1 MSPSSTRFN
10 DNTGKD
16 HSVFAHRHLRGL
28 IGQTLAYFD
37 ERAPDN
43 LSRVR
48 AHLLELAD
56 ARPSLAR
63 MQNLRSAGHILKL
76 HAEAFNR
83 AFHEALK
90 VGMELELKALL
101 PHLFAAERSRPVPL
115 ASGPSGQDADF
126 SLVDLGEVERIL
138 LIDRVTQR
146 FNARY
151 GVSVGA
157 LTLRLGA
164 LLGSDAASN
173 NPFRPEV
180 LVRAFLTA
188 WETCAFDDQAS
199 EDLMLALEPQHSV
212 DLSDLYDDLNA
223 TLIDAGIEARVVH
236 RIRKSDGGF
245 SGVVPLEGD
254 SAQGPLTG
262 ADNLP
267 RAAEPAARHFSPAPS
282 TWQSLVPVGR
292 QIAVQARQFLR
303 RLGLTSSSTPT
314 AARDSEMPVWM
325 EAHEDDSQPQ
335 SLAPADPELMGYLG
349 GLQAGAGAAAPLD
362 GEGWRDLAGHNI
374 LRQVRERDEVR
385 RAPELDRGTVDA
397 LAEVFDFVFADQ
409 AIPPQMKFVIGRLQI
424 PVLKA
429 AMIDRDFFLTDDH
442 PARRL
447 VDTLA
452 AASVQWAPEKGE
464 QDPLYQRIESTVM
477 RVLNEFEDDL
487 ALFSELLQEFTEFLF
502 ETEQQVQVRIE
513 PAAHNELEGEFY
525 EEALAHADDAIAQ
538 HLQSS
543 AAVLKQVPFLTP
555 FLTHAWRDVLARAWM
570 TLQDDPVPWERALAT
585 MAQLIWSSQ
594 PKTESDDRRQ
604 LVAVLPEL
612 VRQLNAGLDEIEWGG
627 EERATFTRRLIATH
641 MLAIRLTK
649 PAANDTETA
658 ALDETAS
665 QEAMHAL
672 DQRRADK
679 LAGSLD
685 DFDTMAQS
693 FTRGVWFDFL
703 GQSDT
708 KQRCRLSWISPL
720 RTRFL
725 FTNRDGFDAFVRSER
740 EVAALLR
747 RGALQVI
754 DQEPI
759 VSRALDRILSQAE
772 GRQVA

>member
-1 MSPSSTRFN
+1 MSHSSTRFN
-10 DNTGKD
+10 DIASND
-16 HSVFAHRHLRGL
+16 PAVFAYRHLRGL
-28 IGQTLAYFD
+28 MGQTLAFFG
-37 ERAPDN
+37 EHESDN

-56 ARPSLAR
+56 ARPSMAR
-63 MQNLRSAGHILKL
+63 MQNLRSASHVLKL
-76 HAEAFNR
+76 HADAFGR
-83 AFHEALK
+83 AYQEALK
-90 VGMELELKALL
+90 VGMESELKVLL
-101 PHLFAAERSRPVPL
+101 PHLFASEPSRLAPL
-115 ASGPSGQDADF
+115 ASDHDIEF

-157 LTLRLGA
+157 LTLRLGT
-164 LLGSDAASN
+164 LLGSDASAN

-180 LVRAFLTA
+180 IVRAFMTA
-188 WETCAFDDQAS
+188 WETCAFDDQAT
-199 EDLMLALEPQHSV
+199 EDLMLALEPLHSV
-212 DLSDLYDDLNA
+212 DLSELYDGLNA

-245 SGVVPLEGD
+245 SEMAPLEGD

-262 ADNLP
+262 TDTLP
-267 RAAEPAARHFSPAPS
+267 QAAESAARPFTPAPS
-282 TWQSLVPVGR
+282 TWQSLAPVGR
-292 QIAVQARQFLR
+292 QIAVHARQFLR
-303 RLGLTSSSTPT
+303 RLGLTSAAAPT
-314 AARDSEMPVWM
+314 EARDSETPVWM
-325 EAHEDDSQPQ
+325 EADEADAYSQ

-349 GLQAGAGAAAPLD
+349 GLQAGAGAVTPMD
-362 GEGWRDLAGHNI
+362 SDGWRDLAGQNI

-429 AMIDRDFFLTDDH
+429 AMIDRDFFLTEDH

-464 QDPLYQRIESTVM
+464 QDPLYQRIENTVM

-543 AAVLKQVPFLTP
+543 AAVLRQVPFLTP
-555 FLTHAWRDVLARAWM
+555 FWTHAWRDVLARAWM
-570 TLQDDPVPWERALAT
+570 TVQDDPARWERALAT
-585 MAQLIWSSQ
+585 MAQLLWSSQ

-612 VRQLNAGLDEIEWGG
+612 VRHLNAGLDEIEWGG

-641 MLAIRLTK
+641 MMAIRLTK
-649 PAANDTETA
+649 LAANDTETA

-665 QEAMHAL
+665 QEAMQAL

-679 LAGSLD
+679 LAGSSD
-685 DFDTMAQS
+685 DFDTVAQG
-693 FTRGVWFDFL
+693 FTRGLWFDFL
-703 GQSDT
+703 GESGA

-747 RGALQVI
+747 RGELHVI

-759 VSRALDRILSQAE
+759 VSRALDRILSQADA
-772 GRQVA
+772 RLVA